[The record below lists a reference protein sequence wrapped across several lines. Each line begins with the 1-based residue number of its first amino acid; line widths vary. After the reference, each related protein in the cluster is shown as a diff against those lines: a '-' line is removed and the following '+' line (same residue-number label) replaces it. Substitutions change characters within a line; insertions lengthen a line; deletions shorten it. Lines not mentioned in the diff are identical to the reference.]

1 MLSHTF
7 EWGTWTSY
15 LLLLQST
22 SLLLCLKVT
31 ENNAT
36 QSSLSLILSHKNV
49 ALVCND
55 AYFYAIYIVNIIKL
69 KICFR
74 INLAK
79 LTWSVVRKPKGKNTM
94 KKKNESSHP
103 GIWTCTPTVPPAKK
117 CGLWPL
123 GHATTTPKSKVLKY
137 FPLPFTLFEPCRA
150 VFIMNSK
157 IHLRKI
163 SSKRAFQNHFALSPC
178 LFTLGLYIGRSIN
191 GLVSFITALA
201 Y

>member
-74 INLAK
+74 KNLAK
-79 LTWSVVRKPKGKNTM
+79 LSWSVVRKPKGKKTM
-94 KKKNESSHP
+94 KKRTEVATR
-103 GIWTCTPTVPPAKK
+103 GFEPAPQQF
-117 CGLWPL
+117 LQ
-123 GHATTTPKSKVLKY
+123 PKSAASDNWAVR
-137 FPLPFTLFEPCRA
+137 PLHQ
-150 VFIMNSK
+150 K
-157 IHLRKI
+157 
-163 SSKRAFQNHFALSPC
+163 
-178 LFTLGLYIGRSIN
+178 
-191 GLVSFITALA
+191 
-201 Y
+201 